1 MRSSA
6 IFSRGDI
13 SHSTNDFYLD
23 FERFVVKTGEV
34 PSKRVFQVF
43 RGLWIHQLDQNY
55 QNWGA
60 KFPSTSMLGIFKSS
74 SSEIF
79 QFHVGMYLP
88 SYNRYCTDIR
98 VYLIVVHVQSYWL
111 HVLFFHVVF
120 FLKFMKIF
128 SAPYALIHNNKYE
141 ELLVNRYLRTFQ
153 SRGIIPNNP

>member
-1 MRSSA
+1 M
-6 IFSRGDI
+6 I
-13 SHSTNDFYLD
+13 STWTLSDLLLRQ
-23 FERFVVKTGEV
+23 ERFLASACFKCSVDSG
-34 PSKRVFQVF
+34 SIN
-43 RGLWIHQLDQNY
+43 WISYQNY

-88 SYNRYCTDIR
+88 SYNRHCTDI
-98 VYLIVVHVQSYWL
+98 YLIVVHVQSYRV

-128 SAPYALIHNNKYE
+128 SAPYVLIHNNKYE
-141 ELLVNRYLRTFQ
+141 EAC
-153 SRGIIPNNP
+153 